1 MDNVSN
7 YINRRLL
14 LQKILRTI
22 RIIALFM
29 MIVFLVNYMELDSSE
44 VNSNE
49 NLYYK
54 TLETPSNYPNN
65 AIDIEEFWIK
75 KARNMSIIGSLT
87 AFLIILITIPI
98 ELVFVRCP
106 KCNSYIFRLGAPNFC
121 AKCGLKFNNKDDFY
135 N

>member
-22 RIIALFM
+22 RIIALFI
-29 MIVFLVNYMELDSSE
+29 MIAFMINYMELNSSDI
-44 VNSNE
+44 NIND
-49 NLYYK
+49 NLYYQASDV
-54 TLETPSNYPNN
+54 PSNYHYNT
-65 AIDIEEFWIK
+65 IDIEGVWTK
-75 KARNMSIIGSLT
+75 KARNMSIIGSIVT
-87 AFLIILITIPI
+87 SLIILITIPI
-98 ELVFVRCP
+98 ELIFVRCP
-106 KCNSYIFRLGAPNFC
+106 KCNSYIFRLDAPNFC